1 MSNVKLKKTI
11 DFSGA
16 IRAVRLRDMLLANL
30 RSTAFIIS
38 PLLFLGVTLECMLAI
53 TPRPTPHELGGY
65 ILLLAAVLA
74 GFVFLTVFEL
84 WAIRRL
90 GFDVLGQLKMKGR
103 KGSVGFTFEAVGVIA
118 FIIVQPVVLTYL
130 LRELLASVIADI
142 AAHP

>member
-1 MSNVKLKKTI
+1 MSQKLI
-11 DFSGA
+11 DFSSA
-16 IRAVRLRDMLLANL
+16 IQADRLRDMLLANL
-30 RSTAFIIS
+30 RSTAAIIS
-38 PLLFLGVTLECMLAI
+38 PLFFLGMVLELMLAI

-103 KGSVGFTFEAVGVIA
+103 KGSVSFTFEAVGVIV
-118 FIIVQPVVLTYL
+118 FMIVQPVVLSYL

>member
-1 MSNVKLKKTI
+1 MSQKLI
-11 DFSGA
+11 DFRSA
-16 IRAVRLRDMLLANL
+16 IQADRLRDMLLANL
-30 RSTAFIIS
+30 RSTAAIIS
-38 PLLFLGVTLECMLAI
+38 PLFLLGMGLELMLAI

-90 GFDVLGQLKMKGR
+90 GFDVLGQLRMKGR
-103 KGSVGFTFEAVGVIA
+103 KGSVGFKFEAVGVIA
-118 FIIVQPVVLTYL
+118 FMIVQPVVLSYL